1 MIAALPGAA
10 GFTTVA
16 ADIQAVAP
24 GIILIALLV
33 GAALY
38 VLPFSGAKKIGRGLF
53 AGAAV
58 FIFVTSGLAMAWI
71 NYLVNAFGG
80 AS

>member
-1 MIAALPGAA
+1 MIAALPGAG
-10 GFTTVA
+10 GFTTIA
-16 ADIQAVAP
+16 ADIQAAAP
-24 GIILIALLV
+24 AIILIALLT

-38 VLPFSGAKKIGRGLF
+38 LLPFSAAKKVGRGLF

-71 NYLVNAFGG
+71 DYLVNAFGAG
-80 AS
+80 A